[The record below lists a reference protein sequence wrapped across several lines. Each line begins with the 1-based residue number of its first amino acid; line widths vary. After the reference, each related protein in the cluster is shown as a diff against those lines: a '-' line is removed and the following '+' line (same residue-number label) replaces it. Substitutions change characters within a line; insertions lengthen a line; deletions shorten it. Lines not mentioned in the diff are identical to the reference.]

1 MQFYNLYE
9 VSSINQ
15 RDVDVMMD
23 DKLFVNI
30 GVYAVYYLHIWAA
43 TEVNLENY
51 RIIKIILNWGIFPHD
66 CFT

>member
-1 MQFYNLYE
+1 MKLAQG
-9 VSSINQ
+9 SSINQ

-51 RIIKIILNWGIFPHD
+51 RIIKIIL
-66 CFT
+66 